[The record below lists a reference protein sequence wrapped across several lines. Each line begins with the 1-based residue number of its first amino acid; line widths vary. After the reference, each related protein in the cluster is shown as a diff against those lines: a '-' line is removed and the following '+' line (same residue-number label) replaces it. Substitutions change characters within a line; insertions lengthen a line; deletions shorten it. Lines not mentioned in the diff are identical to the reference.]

1 MWLCCRGVVTAR
13 ATFPPYATFPPC
25 TTFPPH
31 ATFPPRAMFPP
42 VRHSHP
48 ARPRATHIPHPR
60 SLPVRPVFPV
70 FHPHDLYSLPIIP
83 MSRDPVDASGR
94 GSGGAV
100 SCSTWREP
108 ACGGCRRS
116 SSRYE
121 VKGTAGA
128 RCKGHRRRG
137 GNQGGPP
144 IPGASQRVRGVVIFR
159 GKVTR

>member
-1 MWLCCRGVVTAR
+1 MLQGCSHGTHNIALRDIPTLRDIPALRDIPTPCDIPTPHDVPTR
-13 ATFPPYATFPPC
+13 ATFP
-25 TTFPPH
+25 
-31 ATFPPRAMFPP
+31 
-42 VRHSHP
+42 
-48 ARPRATHIPHPR
+48 PRATHIPHPR

-116 SSRYE
+116 SSSRYE

-128 RCKGHRRRG
+128 RCKAHRRRG

-144 IPGASQRVRGVVIFR
+144 IPGASQRVRGVVVFR
-159 GKVTR
+159 GRVT